1 MKCPNC
7 GNITAEGALF
17 CGVCGTNLTEVAPA
31 PVAEP
36 EAPVFEEPVA
46 VAEPVVEAAEE
57 AVTEALEPVAEKLE
71 PVVEDVKEFIPEPV
85 QIVAPEPKPAP
96 VVAEPQPTKAEKPAK
111 KSIGFWGGCK
121 IFFLSILLLILMI
134 LFLGVA
140 SVRQLGQQQ
149 IVTKMVKSV
158 DITRLAFDDQSFAER
173 VSEAIKRDV
182 STQQVEYLL
191 ERFEY
196 EEYLATLASDYANYL
211 LGDGRG
217 LRLDSEEIMD
227 LIEDNEDVI
236 EEELGF
242 ELTAAK
248 KQDIRD
254 FLDENVEEY
263 QASIDESIGRD
274 SFIHEY
280 KEILQIA
287 FSRITLIVL
296 AVLMLLILL
305 AWVLTYRKK
314 SYVYRGFCGYG
325 AYMLVFSGIVALA
338 AIFSNSLLT
347 LISDFFKDY
356 KGIVSAA
363 LLPLRNSA
371 LLLVASGAL
380 ILIIGIV
387 TSAITK
393 KRIARGM

>member
-17 CGVCGTNLTEVAPA
+17 CGVCGTNLTELAPA

-36 EAPVFEEPVA
+36 EAPVFEEPVT
-46 VAEPVVEAAEE
+46 VAETVAEATEE
-57 AVTEALEPVAEKLE
+57 AVTEAFEAVSETVE
-71 PVVEDVKEFIPEPV
+71 PVVEEAQPSIPEPAETF
-85 QIVAPEPKPAP
+85 APEPKPAP
-96 VVAEPQPTKAEKPAK
+96 VVVEPQPTKEAKPAK

-121 IFFLSILLLILMI
+121 IFFLSILLLILMV

-140 SVRQLGQQQ
+140 SVRQLAQQN
-149 IVTKMVKSV
+149 IVTKMVETV
-158 DITRLAFDDQSFAER
+158 DITRLAFDDQSLSER
-173 VSEAIKRDV
+173 ISEMIKRDV
-182 STQQVEYLL
+182 SPQQVEYLL
-191 ERFEY
+191 ESFEY
-196 EEYLATLASDYANYL
+196 EEYLASLASDYANYL

-217 LRLDSEEIMD
+217 LRIDVEDIMD
-227 LIEDNEDVI
+227 LVESNEDVI

-254 FLDENVEEY
+254 FLDENVDKY
-263 QASIDESIGRD
+263 QESIDESIGRD

-287 FSRITLIVL
+287 FSGVTLIIL
-296 AVLMLLILL
+296 TALMLLILL
-305 AWVLTYRKK
+305 AWVMTYRKK

-325 AYMLVFSGIVALA
+325 AYMLVFSGLIALA

-371 LLLVASGAL
+371 LLLVAGGAL

-387 TSAITK
+387 TGVITK
-393 KRIARGM
+393 KRIARGA